1 MRFLLFILILVCSI
15 VSIGQ
20 VRFNI
25 NLPIST
31 DTLMDAGIKVIE
43 THDGKFVS
51 CGVSN
56 HPFINY
62 RSAYIVKTD
71 SLGNLIWK
79 KQFNFSAPTTF
90 SNNGTDMFRDVVEL
104 PDSNYLLLGITTNTV
119 TNDDDVFLCKL
130 DTAGNLLWFKKYMY
144 PDDDESNSF
153 KLSPDGKVIIV
164 GYSFTTGYSDVLL
177 MKTDLDG
184 NLIWRKTFGNA
195 YDEVYE
201 SIDIIKNNTEYIL
214 GGRYGYY
221 NTGNPYYD
229 FSVMRT
235 DTAGNELWQQQYGT
249 AIDEAAK
256 GGTATLDSGYVL
268 CGTYNGQGAIIKID
282 KEGTWLWY
290 KNFALEPNSIIAQVK
305 QLRDSSFAM
314 ITSDIDWA
322 NTNRTGYLIKADKN
336 GNMLWKR
343 VYPHPPSTPNTGNY
357 FYGFN
362 TTVDKGFV
370 MTGEYAHIGQPYQ
383 NMWLVKTDSLGCDS
397 VTCSYLV
404 TGMEDLS
411 YLNKVVRVSP
421 NPSDGLLTINSES
434 NFTKVELLSIT
445 GQVLLSETVD
455 TKTHQL
461 QLQNYAE
468 GLYFV
473 RVVYSNGLSTV
484 KKVVKQ

>member
-1 MRFLLFILILVCSI
+1 MKYLYVYILTCLVLNLS
-15 VSIGQ
+15 SQ

-25 NLPIST
+25 NLTCGI
-31 DTLMDAGIKVIE
+31 DTVLDIGSKVIE

-51 CGVSN
+51 CGTYS

-62 RSAYIVKTD
+62 RAAYIVKAD
-71 SLGNLIWK
+71 NLGNVLWK

-104 PDSNYLLLGITTNTV
+104 PDSNYLVLGITTNTV

-153 KLSPDGKVIIV
+153 KLTPDGKVIIV

-177 MKTDLDG
+177 IKTDLNG

-195 YDEVYE
+195 FDEVYE
-201 SIDIIKNNTEYIL
+201 SIDIIKNNAEYIL

-221 NTGNPYYD
+221 STGNPYYD

-235 DTAGNELWQQQYGT
+235 DTAGNQLWQQQYGT
-249 AIDEAAK
+249 SVDEPAR

-268 CGTYNGQGAIIKID
+268 CGTYNGEGAIVKID
-282 KEGTWLWY
+282 KHGIFQWY
-290 KNFALEPNSIIAQVK
+290 KNYGFTANSTVVQVK
-305 QLRDSSFAM
+305 QLPDSNYVM
-314 ITSDIDWA
+314 IISTSDL
-322 NTNRTGYLIKADKN
+322 TTLSFTGHLVKVDKN
-336 GNMLWKR
+336 GNLLWNR
-343 VYPHPPSTPNTGNY
+343 IYSPFNTSAPNF

-362 TTVDKGFV
+362 TTKDGGFV
-370 MTGEYAHIGQPYQ
+370 MTGEYGHIGQPYQ

-411 YLNKVVRVSP
+411 YLNEVVGVSP

-445 GQVLLSETVD
+445 GQVLFSESVNA
-455 TKTHQL
+455 KTHQL
-461 QLQNYAE
+461 QLQNIAE
-468 GLYFV
+468 GIYFM
-473 RVVYSNGLSTV
+473 RVIYEDGTSFI
-484 KKVVKQ
+484 KKVIKQ